1 MERNTLQELKEW
13 LLGQKYIN
21 VDENSTT
28 MTEEYEHKYKY
39 EIATNIAINR
49 ILDKLNTIQESECI
63 LKIDLKNME
72 KDRDRFYNLYHDL
85 SKEQRD
91 YKLKAQSRVERL
103 MEENK
108 FLMTLCIRYEND
120 NAELKRKLDSF
131 Q

>member
-1 MERNTLQELKEW
+1 MDKNTLQELKEW
-13 LLGQKYIN
+13 LLCQKYVD

-28 MTEEYEHKYKY
+28 MTEEYENKYKY
-39 EIATNIAINR
+39 ELATNIMINKVLNKLDIMR
-49 ILDKLNTIQESECI
+49 KNESILE
-63 LKIDLKNME
+63 IDLKNME

-91 YKLKAQSRVERL
+91 YKVKTQSILERL

>member
-28 MTEEYEHKYKY
+28 MTEEYERKYKY

-49 ILDKLNTIQESECI
+49 VLDKLNTIQESECM
-63 LKIDLKNME
+63 LKIDLENME

-91 YKLKAQSRVERL
+91 YKLKVQSRVERL
-103 MEENK
+103 IEENK
-108 FLMTLCIRYEND
+108 FLMTLSIRYEND

>member
-1 MERNTLQELKEW
+1 
-13 LLGQKYIN
+13 
-21 VDENSTT
+21 
-28 MTEEYEHKYKY
+28 
-39 EIATNIAINR
+39 
-49 ILDKLNTIQESECI
+49 
-63 LKIDLKNME
+63 ME

-91 YKLKAQSRVERL
+91 YKVKTQSILERL